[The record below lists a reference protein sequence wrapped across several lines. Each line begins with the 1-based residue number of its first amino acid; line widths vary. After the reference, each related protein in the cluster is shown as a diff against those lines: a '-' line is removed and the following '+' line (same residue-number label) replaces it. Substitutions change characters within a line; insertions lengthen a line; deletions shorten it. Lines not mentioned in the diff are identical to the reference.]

1 MVDSQEDSIQL
12 RPFNHQVG
20 GHFLVLEMSKD
31 RLCKPLVS
39 REKLFY
45 DTIPSDLR
53 EFAPGFYG
61 ELSYGSSIEIE
72 ALVVFCS
79 SRGHFSTNRQRRE
92 RERQLYWEL

>member
-45 DTIPSDLR
+45 DTIPSDLK

-61 ELSYGSSIEIE
+61 ELNQGPRRGNRSSGDS
-72 ALVVFCS
+72 LFYRC
-79 SRGHFSTNRQRRE
+79 HFSTDRQRC
-92 RERQLYWEL
+92 